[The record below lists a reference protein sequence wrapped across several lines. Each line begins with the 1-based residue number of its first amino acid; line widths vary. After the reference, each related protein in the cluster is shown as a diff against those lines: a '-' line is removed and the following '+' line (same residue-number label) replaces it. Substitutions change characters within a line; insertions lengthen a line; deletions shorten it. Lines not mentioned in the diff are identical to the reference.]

1 MKKLLLATLLI
12 SAPAMANWMH
22 VEKIDLMTDKD
33 TSHIGALALAGDGLV
48 AVRCAANGYEI
59 VMSFDYLGDKYT
71 DVMLRFDSDEPFTV
85 AASPSTSGKGR
96 FIVHRDRPIVIEQ
109 MKAGKRMVARARSYR
124 GNYETFAIDLTGFSD
139 AVGKLGC
146 VK

>member
-1 MKKLLLATLLI
+1 MKKLIFALAMA
-12 SAPAMANWMH
+12 SAPARGNWMH
-22 VEKIDLMTDKD
+22 VEQIDLMTDKD
-33 TSHIGALALAGDGLV
+33 TSHIGSLASSGEGLV
-48 AVRCAANGYEI
+48 AVRCAESGYEI

-71 DVMLRFDSDEPFTV
+71 DVTLRFDSNDPFTV
-85 AASPSTSGKGR
+85 AANPSTSGKGR
-96 FIVHRDRPIVIEQ
+96 FIVHRDRPMVIEQ

-139 AVGKLGC
+139 AVAKLGC